1 MKQQGNFTQGPILA
15 PLCRFALPVLLA
27 LLLQAAYGA
36 ADLLIVGQFS
46 DAANISAVS
55 TGSQIMHTFT
65 TVAAGFAMGVTVLIG
80 KKIGEGSPDEAGR
93 VIGGGAAL
101 FVWMGIAATLLVPFF
116 AGPLCRLMQAPE
128 AAFAQTQSY
137 VRICALGSLFILS
150 YNVLGSVFRGVGDS
164 KTPLFTVA
172 AASLFNVAGDLL
184 LVAGL
189 KLGAAGAAIATVAA
203 QGLSVFICLL
213 VVRKKTLPFAF
224 SKEYLRLDQKI
235 SGAIFRLGAPVAL
248 QSLLVNI
255 SFLAILA
262 IVNSMGVLYSAG
274 VGVAEKLCGFIMLAP
289 DAYMQALSVFV
300 AQNIGAGNLP
310 RANKALA
317 CGVGV
322 SLFTSL
328 FLAYALDTLLV
339 SFLFSFI
346 GYYNGRGK
354 TLFVMCQ
361 GLAGAFFVRIPVS
374 YLMSRLPNATL
385 FRIGLATP
393 ASSIVQ
399 IFLCAGYFMLLN
411 RRRTANGQ
419 AGR

>member
-262 IVNSMGVLYSAG
+262 MEWGWRKSCAVSLCWRRTLICRRCPSLWLKISAQATFPAPTRLWPAASAFPCSPACFWPTPPFSMVRRWPLCSPATPLSSIKRRIICEPTRWIRCWSASYSASSAITTAG
-274 VGVAEKLCGFIMLAP
+274 EKRFSSCVRVWPARF
-289 DAYMQALSVFV
+289 SSE
-300 AQNIGAGNLP
+300 
-310 RANKALA
+310 
-317 CGVGV
+317 
-322 SLFTSL
+322 SLFPT
-328 FLAYALDTLLV
+328 
-339 SFLFSFI
+339 
-346 GYYNGRGK
+346 
-354 TLFVMCQ
+354 
-361 GLAGAFFVRIPVS
+361 
-374 YLMSRLPNATL
+374 
-385 FRIGLATP
+385 
-393 ASSIVQ
+393 
-399 IFLCAGYFMLLN
+399 
-411 RRRTANGQ
+411 
-419 AGR
+419 